1 MARVRVRFIGTLRW
15 AAKMDETDMEVPEQ
29 TSVRD
34 LLNKVFGM
42 MDVEEGTSSA
52 GQPQEF
58 GRNMLILV
66 NEVEV
71 GLLNGFETILR
82 DGDKVTLIP
91 TAHGG

>member
-1 MARVRVRFIGTLRW
+1 MVRVRVRFIGTFRW
-15 AAKMDETDMEVPEQ
+15 AAKMDETDLEVPEQ
-29 TSVRD
+29 TSITD
-34 LLNKVFGM
+34 LLDRVFEM
-42 MDVEEGTSSA
+42 VNRVEDTSNA

-66 NEVEV
+66 NDVEV
-71 GLLNGFETILR
+71 GLLKGFETILR